1 MKEHEMGSQGLR
13 NEAEANEEDQ
23 CEERLLRLDEYFSL
37 YLCSRLSLSHAQGEN
52 LAQVLFLD
60 CDDLSRLGRGSGRG
74 ESRERRA
81 H

>member
-1 MKEHEMGSQGLR
+1 MRRKTLETAKVFDG
-13 NEAEANEEDQ
+13 
-23 CEERLLRLDEYFSL
+23 YFSV
-37 YLCSRLSLSHAQGEN
+37 YLSSRLSLSHAQGEN

-81 H
+81 QSALRLQFLLPF